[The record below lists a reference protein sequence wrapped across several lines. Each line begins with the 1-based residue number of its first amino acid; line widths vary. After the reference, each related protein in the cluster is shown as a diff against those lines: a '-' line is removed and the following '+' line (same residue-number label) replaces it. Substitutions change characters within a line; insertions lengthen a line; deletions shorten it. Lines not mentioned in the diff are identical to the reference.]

1 MALSTSPYR
10 LLIRETSCSRAA
22 ESAANAV
29 NPCAKGLRDIY
40 EAIVLARAP
49 SSANAMTPSPAR
61 GGGRKARQVR
71 QGSPVVSLRIYLRS
85 ASNTFVDA
93 RPSTASP
100 FFPSKSAI
108 AAFVLAPIAPSG
120 SPTS

>member
-10 LLIRETSCSRAA
+10 LPIRETSCSRAA

-29 NPCAKGLRDIY
+29 NSCAKGLRDIY
-40 EAIVLARAP
+40 EAIVLARAGHLP
-49 SSANAMTPSPAR
+49 RP
-61 GGGRKARQVR
+61 GGKARQVR
-71 QGSPVVSLRIYLRS
+71 RGSPVVSLCIYLRS

-93 RPSTASP
+93 RPSTASA